1 VVRPVELEE
10 KVEEEV
16 LLRAVVL
23 VATRLSQAEIQRTNR
38 QALHILQKGDRM
50 GVLPPSSCGDSL
62 FRGVKARQPAQDTS
76 SISGEES
83 GNVWRLCCRFF
94 LYSMRGIFEVT
105 WGRGIVF
112 PASTQ
117 SVRDRM
123 DCDPT
128 ESRRRVCCFEGG
140 LRCSEDSE
148 DLCEFVV

>member
-1 VVRPVELEE
+1 VVRPAELEE

-23 VATRLSQAEIQRTNR
+23 VATRLPQAEIQCTNR
-38 QALHILQKGDRM
+38 QALHIPQKGDRM
-50 GVLPPSSCGDSL
+50 GVLPPSSCGDSH

-94 LYSMRGIFEVT
+94 LYSMRGISEVT

-117 SVRDRM
+117 SVQDRM

-148 DLCEFVV
+148 DLC